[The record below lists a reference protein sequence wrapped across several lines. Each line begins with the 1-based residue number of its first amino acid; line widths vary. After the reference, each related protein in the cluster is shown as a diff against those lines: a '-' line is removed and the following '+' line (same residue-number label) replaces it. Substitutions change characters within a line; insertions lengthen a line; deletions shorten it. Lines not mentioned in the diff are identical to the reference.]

1 MIDEPERITRMK
13 YKKIFVIFVIVYIFV
28 STFLWSYD
36 FIFYKINQD
45 QYVILK
51 ANAIEKYHEGYPPLV
66 YLVVEYEMDGKQM
79 RRSVSKPLGVNVGDS
94 LEIAVKLSDK
104 TAVIPR
110 LYLDRAL
117 FWFVCYDV
125 LFLSILVSLYSE
137 EKNIYSIWN
146 KDKCNKII
154 EAKIIKTYQGKT
166 GDRRK
171 YMDCFSVKCEYIN
184 PQGKRY
190 IFKSKKVLGMGRLKE
205 GDSITVKVDERNYHN
220 YIVLLTNEHLHYI
233 I

>member
-13 YKKIFVIFVIVYIFV
+13 YKKIFVIVYIFV
-28 STFLWSYD
+28 STFLWSCN

-51 ANAIEKYHEGYPPLV
+51 ANAIEKYHRGYRSPV
-66 YLVVEYEMDGKQM
+66 YLVVEYEIDGKQM
-79 RRSVSKPLGVNVGDS
+79 TGSVIKPLGVTVGNS
-94 LEIAVKLSDK
+94 LEIAVNLSGKDI
-104 TAVIPR
+104 VIPR
-110 LYLDRAL
+110 LYLSKDFL
-117 FWFVCYDV
+117 WFVCYDV

-166 GDRRK
+166 GDRRN